1 MGIYDWTVELL
12 FVRTN
17 VVFEIV
23 TVSNSFS
30 VCVFSETKLI
40 KKSRDGKF

>member
-1 MGIYDWTVELL
+1 MIGQSN
-12 FVRTN
+12 FSFKGKN

-30 VCVFSETKLI
+30 VCI
-40 KKSRDGKF
+40 